1 MWQLKNKLQIN
12 LWLLLKL
19 TMLISLKGHIG
30 VQWAKKRGCHVI
42 GMTSSEEK
50 AKLLSELGADRIIN
64 YRTENLDQV
73 LTKEYPEGV
82 DVVWET
88 IGGKVFE
95 TLFKHLAPK
104 GRFVVVGG
112 ISGYKEKGFH
122 NVHIPN
128 LPTTVKLFRI
138 PYLND
143 KKHLFTVADEEPDNN
158 RLPTV
163 RLGWALP

>member
-1 MWQLKNKLQIN
+1 M
-12 LWLLLKL
+12 LL
-19 TMLISLKGHIG
+19 SVEGHIG

-50 AKLLSELGADRIIN
+50 AKLLRELGADRVIN
-64 YRTENLDQV
+64 YRTEDLDQV

-104 GRFVVVGG
+104 GRLVVVGG
-112 ISGYKEKGFH
+112 ISGYKKDGFPD
-122 NVHIPN
+122 VQIPN
-128 LPTTVKLFRI
+128 LPTTVRQTI
-138 PYLND
+138 Q
-143 KKHLFTVADEEPDNN
+143 
-158 RLPTV
+158 
-163 RLGWALP
+163 